1 MRAIKSMLHSDI
13 FSLVELA
20 PCSRLRTRRF
30 IARHPSN
37 VAHNVHDSTSTTIMT
52 LVLTR
57 RSISVDR
64 NSSLFRI
71 L

>member
-1 MRAIKSMLHSDI
+1 MLLSDI

-20 PCSRLRTRRF
+20 PCSRPRTRRF

-57 RSISVDR
+57 SISVDR
-64 NSSLFRI
+64 NSPLFRT